1 MVNKKKLYSFICIIL
16 GLLFMTYGIINYYQ
30 FYKRGYIDDKK
41 KDIDIKEFYDTTS
54 HNNYIENSTMDI
66 EEQKVSKENTI
77 DNVIA
82 IINIPKIN
90 LERGLYDI
98 NSEQNNVDYN
108 VEILDGSIMPN
119 EENSHLFLAS
129 HSGSSKYAYF
139 NDLSKLEIGDKINLF
154 FEGTK
159 YIYEVNKI
167 FEVEKDEKIDING
180 LSNVKMLTLITCHI
194 GTNKQ
199 IVVNSHLIEE
209 EIY

>member
-1 MVNKKKLYSFICIIL
+1 MVNKKKLYNYICIIL
-16 GLLFMTYGIINYYQ
+16 GLLFITYGIINYYQ

-41 KDIDIKEFYDTTS
+41 KDMDIKEFYDTTS
-54 HNNYIENSTMDI
+54 QNNHIENSTMDI
-66 EEQKVSKENTI
+66 EEQKVSEENII

-98 NSEQNNVDYN
+98 KSQYNNVDYN
-108 VEILDGSIMPN
+108 IEILDGSIMPN
-119 EENSHLFLAS
+119 EANSHLFLAS
-129 HSGSSKYAYF
+129 HSGTSKYAYF

-167 FEVEKDEKIDING
+167 FEVEKDGKIEIDG

-199 IVVNSHLIEE
+199 IVVNGHLIEE

>member
-1 MVNKKKLYSFICIIL
+1 MVNKKKLYSYICIIL
-16 GLLFMTYGIINYYQ
+16 GLLFITYGIINYYQ

-41 KDIDIKEFYDTTS
+41 KDMDIKEFYDITS
-54 HNNYIENSTMDI
+54 QNNHIENSTMDI
-66 EEQKVSKENTI
+66 EEQKVSEENTI

-82 IINIPKIN
+82 TINIPKIN

-98 NSEQNNVDYN
+98 KSKYNNVDYN
-108 VEILDGSIMPN
+108 IEILDGSIMPN

-129 HSGSSKYAYF
+129 HSGTNKYAYF

-167 FEVEKDEKIDING
+167 FEVEKDGKIDING
-180 LSNVKMLTLITCHI
+180 LSNIKMLTLITCHI

-199 IVVNSHLIEE
+199 IVVNSHLMEE

>member
-1 MVNKKKLYSFICIIL
+1 MVNKKKLYSYICIIL
-16 GLLFMTYGIINYYQ
+16 GLLFITYGIINYYQ

-41 KDIDIKEFYDTTS
+41 KDMDIKEFYDTTS
-54 HNNYIENSTMDI
+54 QNNHIENSTMDI
-66 EEQKVSKENTI
+66 EEQKVSEENTI

-82 IINIPKIN
+82 TINITKIN

-129 HSGSSKYAYF
+129 HSGASKYAYF

-167 FEVEKDEKIDING
+167 FEVEKDGKIDING